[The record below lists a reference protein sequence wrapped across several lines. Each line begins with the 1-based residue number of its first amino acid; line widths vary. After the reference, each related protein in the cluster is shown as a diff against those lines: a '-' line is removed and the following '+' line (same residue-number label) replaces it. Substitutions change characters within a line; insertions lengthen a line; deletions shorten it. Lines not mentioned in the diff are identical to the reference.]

1 MSGGACKE
9 FKPNLFKKNTCQT
22 CYKSKDQHGVGGA
35 GGGDG
40 TSALKKRSTSS
51 VGERTVV
58 KDGYLTK
65 APPDLNAKFG
75 SKQWKKRWFVLTSDA
90 TLSYYES
97 EKTYPKKALGDINL
111 HDCSSIR
118 DGDGEAKQFNCLA
131 LATASRTYYIKAES
145 KEEIDGWME
154 ALNTQLSTETASEV
168 TRPPPVAARK
178 GSTSSNSSTGSSIE
192 EQKKS
197 LSSTAGSIEDTPRAR
212 GSSQIAKLR
221 ARSMASE
228 PSRRETLS
236 TSRRRQGTGASSPST
251 VARGVPVVTDTD
263 SMTSPT
269 SDDWDTLEDVADPS
283 QSKQSVAASESDRP
297 GEVSAERSPSPTTQ
311 QNSTGEDNTSSTPLA
326 ANAPMSDNT
335 RTQEM
340 AQAHVATPVNSQS
353 QPSSSRDATSQE
365 ATIDTALVSK
375 LEQELGEHRQHRQT
389 LEVQVTLLQ
398 TDLTSAKAAAQIAQQ
413 QCRQQQEE
421 HFEQLDEEKHRCSE
435 LQRKSVG
442 LEDKNSELTAQV
454 SALTTSRDELKTT
467 LESSNETNQ
476 QEIALLQEQ
485 LKSQSDTAQTK
496 VTELTSAVDDLKH
509 EKSELVSRLAA
520 VTEQGETAVGEL
532 TEKHRAETTS
542 LQAKVNELSA
552 EVDRLGKE
560 NTEATGRLENLSTNA
575 SDAGIKMEEM
585 RVKYAKSEEELKNR
599 ITHLEETNAV
609 ATSELEQRRER
620 EQAESQRLEAVHQKL
635 HADVSARDGQIEE
648 LTNELAS
655 LQATHTESER
665 ELTETR
671 EQLAKEHQSNRQMLD
686 SLAEEGE
693 NDSQAARA
701 ELEREKERM
710 KKENRRSVSEYTMQI
725 GELQDQ
731 VNDMEQLQNAHDS
744 IADQLK
750 ELHAKLEASERT
762 GTQLQ
767 AQLEESTTTLESQLA
782 EARKELTDTKNCLEL
797 ARTTEA
803 ASASGLQNELHTRS
817 AQLADLQA
825 ALQEAEMARDQHA
838 VAIREGEATLR
849 ACTEQHNEELSAL
862 QSKLDGALV
871 KVSTLENDT
880 SRNSMSAAE
889 TDGEMNDLQGK
900 VSTLEARLDTE
911 HTAHA
916 TRVGELVE
924 EVKELRAA
932 AAAAEATRSS
942 VEQEKYDQQDEL
954 QKRSQELERLR
965 AELQSASRSSS
976 AADEV
981 RQEETSAQTSP
992 MSIFSKGKSTVAV
1005 DKPSEYPSQSSA
1017 FTFASKSNVAAAKG
1031 TSLATDMNA
1040 AELRTQHQL
1049 DDLEKRNYRLARN
1062 AERHQQEEASAGVM
1076 TAVPQPNA
1084 TAAVRRQLSQPSNGR
1099 ARAVTSKTTT
1109 TSASVTPTAS
1119 PVSPGPAFTAKSR
1132 SLTVHSQ
1139 AKATTAAAATPPPKP
1154 QKPTLNRSK
1163 QPPQRITSQPVR

>member
-467 LESSNETNQ
+467 LESSNETSH

-496 VTELTSAVDDLKH
+496 VRLFEHFTVHFGPYSQPCIQSNKCELGTFPPVCPFFCSGCSVFFVCVMLCLFVPCIFRQSILTLCLAMVRRAPIFSGRFKHILMSEVCRGAPDDQGTKAADLLLRKIIKFAAEYTYLPVPRKQSVLH
-509 EKSELVSRLAA
+509 RTTNYDKLTLPLVVLCSC
-520 VTEQGETAVGEL
+520 
-532 TEKHRAETTS
+532 H
-542 LQAKVNELSA
+542 
-552 EVDRLGKE
+552 
-560 NTEATGRLENLSTNA
+560 
-575 SDAGIKMEEM
+575 
-585 RVKYAKSEEELKNR
+585 
-599 ITHLEETNAV
+599 
-609 ATSELEQRRER
+609 
-620 EQAESQRLEAVHQKL
+620 
-635 HADVSARDGQIEE
+635 VSA
-648 LTNELAS
+648 
-655 LQATHTESER
+655 
-665 ELTETR
+665 
-671 EQLAKEHQSNRQMLD
+671 
-686 SLAEEGE
+686 
-693 NDSQAARA
+693 
-701 ELEREKERM
+701 
-710 KKENRRSVSEYTMQI
+710 
-725 GELQDQ
+725 
-731 VNDMEQLQNAHDS
+731 
-744 IADQLK
+744 
-750 ELHAKLEASERT
+750 
-762 GTQLQ
+762 
-767 AQLEESTTTLESQLA
+767 
-782 EARKELTDTKNCLEL
+782 LEL
-797 ARTTEA
+797 LR
-803 ASASGLQNELHTRS
+803 
-817 AQLADLQA
+817 QA
-825 ALQEAEMARDQHA
+825 PGGAEQCC
-838 VAIREGEATLR
+838 V
-849 ACTEQHNEELSAL
+849 
-862 QSKLDGALV
+862 
-871 KVSTLENDT
+871 VSTLT
-880 SRNSMSAAE
+880 RYMSKRGDIVAAWKICE
-889 TDGEMNDLQGK
+889 K
-900 VSTLEARLDTE
+900 
-911 HTAHA
+911 
-916 TRVGELVE
+916 
-924 EVKELRAA
+924 AA
-932 AAAAEATRSS
+932 AACTC
-942 VEQEKYDQQDEL
+942 
-954 QKRSQELERLR
+954 
-965 AELQSASRSSS
+965 
-976 AADEV
+976 
-981 RQEETSAQTSP
+981 P
-992 MSIFSKGKSTVAV
+992 
-1005 DKPSEYPSQSSA
+1005 
-1017 FTFASKSNVAAAKG
+1017 
-1031 TSLATDMNA
+1031 
-1040 AELRTQHQL
+1040 RTL
-1049 DDLEKRNYRLARN
+1049 FWK
-1062 AERHQQEEASAGVM
+1062 M
-1076 TAVPQPNA
+1076 
-1084 TAAVRRQLSQPSNGR
+1084 
-1099 ARAVTSKTTT
+1099 
-1109 TSASVTPTAS
+1109 
-1119 PVSPGPAFTAKSR
+1119 
-1132 SLTVHSQ
+1132 
-1139 AKATTAAAATPPPKP
+1139 
-1154 QKPTLNRSK
+1154 
-1163 QPPQRITSQPVR
+1163 